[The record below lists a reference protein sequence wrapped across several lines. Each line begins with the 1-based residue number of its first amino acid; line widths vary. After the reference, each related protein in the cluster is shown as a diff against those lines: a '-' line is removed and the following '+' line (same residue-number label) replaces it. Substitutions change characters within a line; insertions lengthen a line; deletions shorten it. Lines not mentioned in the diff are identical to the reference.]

1 MQYLDMEG
9 LAPGQHVTTSVTDKT
24 SLVHVWSGQWASR
37 SMSFPPPDAV
47 SSAGAECFAGQQAL
61 NPACSR

>member
-24 SLVHVWSGQWASR
+24 SLVHVWSGQ

-47 SSAGAECFAGQQAL
+47 SSAGAVESFAGQQAL